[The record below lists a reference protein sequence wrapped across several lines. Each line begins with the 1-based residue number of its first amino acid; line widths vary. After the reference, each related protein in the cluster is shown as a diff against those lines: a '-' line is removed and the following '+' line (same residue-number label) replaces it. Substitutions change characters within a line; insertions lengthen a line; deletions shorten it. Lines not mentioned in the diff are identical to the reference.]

1 MTLSAKWT
9 SLSILAI
16 AALGAVACTVTSG
29 DVDDSTGGTGSDTDV
44 DSGDTN
50 NDTDASTADSG
61 TDPDATA
68 TTCEDNQQSNALVSV
83 ECQAC
88 LEQNCC
94 TELKGCFNLQ
104 PGSDDA
110 GTAYATCNDYAACL
124 ANCSEQ
130 NPTDDAAY
138 EACVTDFCIATT
150 SESVATAFDG
160 IIDCGGSKGCATEC
174 GFQQ

>member
-29 DVDDSTGGTGSDTDV
+29 DVDDSTGGTGSNTDV
-44 DSGDTN
+44 DSGDDTS
-50 NDTDASTADSG
+50 NDTDASTTDSSV
-61 TDPDATA
+61 DPDAA
-68 TTCEDNQQSNALVSV
+68 ATCEDNQQSNALVSL

-88 LEQNCC
+88 LEQHCC

-130 NPTDDAAY
+130 NPSDDTAY
-138 EACVTDFCIATT
+138 QACVTDFCVATT
-150 SESVATAFDG
+150 SESVTTAFDG
-160 IIDCGGSKGCATEC
+160 IVTCGGSSCATPC
-174 GFQQ
+174 GF